1 VAGMYSSLCDGLSE
15 AATDGVDKV
24 GREEQR
30 VAFRCH
36 IVLRA
41 IAGRSNTAI
50 AKELRTSRPTVLLRR
65 AHFAHTAGFV
75 EP

>member
-1 VAGMYSSLCDGLSE
+1 MASSSCDGLSE

-24 GREEQR
+24 WQDEQR

-41 IAGRSNTAI
+41 IAGQSNNAI
-50 AKELRTSRPTVLLRR
+50 AKELQTSHPTVVLWRER
-65 AHFAHTAGFV
+65 FAQRGA
-75 EP
+75 EAPSR